1 MLDVEDDEIDEE
13 EEMGRNVI
21 VLEDTHWTPR
31 CRAPHPPV
39 AACGVAVAPV
49 VLAVPFRKR
58 PGVPIWGPGPGGRS
72 IGISISCASV
82 GPASAAEQLLA
93 ASTVSVLSVAD
104 TAFSATHLGRSA
116 ITRLL
121 QRSASQ

>member
-1 MLDVEDDEIDEE
+1 MDL
-13 EEMGRNVI
+13 NVI
-21 VLEDTHWTPR
+21 ALEDTRWNR
-31 CRAPHPPV
+31 KDWADI
-39 AACGVAVAPV
+39 
-49 VLAVPFRKR
+49 FRKR
-58 PGVPIWGPGPGGRS
+58 LGVPVWGPGPGGRS